1 MSHHQMEA
9 TMRKLFLI
17 GVVLLSATAAQA
29 GLSDEAVASKSKAIQ
44 ASLQQRPDS
53 SAQVAQGA
61 QSAQSAEAAKR
72 QAMMQQKQQMMMQKQ
87 MMMQREMA
95 RHPIRTRI
103 HFGILNIKRKLRY
116 AFH

>member
-1 MSHHQMEA
+1 
-9 TMRKLFLI
+9 MRKLFLI
-17 GVVLLSATAAQA
+17 GIVLLSSTAAQA

>member
-1 MSHHQMEA
+1 MEA

-53 SAQVAQGA
+53 SAQVAQVAQGA

>member
-17 GVVLLSATAAQA
+17 GIVLLSSTAAQA

>member
-17 GVVLLSATAAQA
+17 GIVLLSSTAAQA

-44 ASLQQRPDS
+44 ASLQQRPDNA
-53 SAQVAQGA
+53 AQTAQGA
-61 QSAQSAEAAKR
+61 QSPQAAEAAKR
-72 QAMMQQKQQMMMQKQ
+72 QAMMQQKKQ